1 MKRQA
6 SATPSSAPKSNVLVT
21 AIWVEISFVPV
32 SALWTPKKRR
42 SPGNPRMKRT
52 APSLLAPLKKT
63 PKANESTAADPSTVA
78 TDATVKTG
86 EGKPFGDHSEG

>member
-1 MKRQA
+1 MR
-6 SATPSSAPKSNVLVT
+6 
-21 AIWVEISFVPV
+21 
-32 SALWTPKKRR
+32 
-42 SPGNPRMKRT
+42 RT

-63 PKANESTAADPSTVA
+63 PKANESTAADPSTVVA